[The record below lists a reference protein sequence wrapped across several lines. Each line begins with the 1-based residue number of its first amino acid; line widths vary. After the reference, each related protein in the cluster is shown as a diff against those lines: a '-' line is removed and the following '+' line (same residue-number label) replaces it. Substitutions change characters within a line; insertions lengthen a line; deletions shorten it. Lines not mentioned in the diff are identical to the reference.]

1 LCLRAGDDDLYMH
14 LFRAVYATL
23 AVYYYCPP
31 RVNGILFKAEIQG
44 HRMIATTTDKETL
57 RS

>member
-1 LCLRAGDDDLYMH
+1 LDPDS
-14 LFRAVYATL
+14 TL

-44 HRMIATTTDKETL
+44 HRMIATTTDQETL

>member
-1 LCLRAGDDDLYMH
+1 MH